1 MTTIDTTSTTAIS
14 VRQRV
19 WCRHT
24 PDDAAE
30 MADARRSEPEPMTA
44 EQVATGLLEVLDR
57 VAR

>member
-1 MTTIDTTSTTAIS
+1 MTMIDTTSTTAIP
-14 VRQRV
+14 VRHRV

-30 MADARRSEPEPMTA
+30 MADVRRSKPEPMTA